1 MLLNVQ
7 IRKFADQEICRR
19 FHGHISIL
27 QLKPGFSLR
36 ILDFDWLFVL
46 ACDKECAL
54 WSTSVVLSFWFILA
68 SPWHVKDL
76 AHRQSLGPSAPAN
89 ITTDN
94 PTTVQHYSP
103 SVVQSKH
110 ETTNYPAIV
119 QHYPPSV
126 VQSKHETTNY
136 PAVVQHCPP
145 SVGQSKHES
154 SFWRIL
160 SCRSCLFV
168 LISGL
173 S

>member
-1 MLLNVQ
+1 LGELYLWS
-7 IRKFADQEICRR
+7 R
-19 FHGHISIL
+19 FSCLRPVIMFSARHGSL
-27 QLKPGFSLR
+27 AARFCTLFNLFSLPR
-36 ILDFDWLFVL
+36 V
-46 ACDKECAL
+46 
-54 WSTSVVLSFWFILA
+54 STRVVLSFWFILA

-126 VQSKHETTNY
+126 VQSKHY
-136 PAVVQHCPP
+136 PP
-145 SVGQSKHES
+145 SVVHPPMRSLSISILQLLPWTEVETDS
-154 SFWRIL
+154 SIFIVPR
-160 SCRSCLFV
+160 
-168 LISGL
+168 GL
-173 S
+173 LQRDLDFHWPL